1 MNKIYWAGYHPERS
15 VQAKGIF
22 YLKKKLEEIYPNNLE
37 FKFVS
42 DIGDLKYNAIDLLRL
57 VEEGEIDCCYFFS
70 SYLTERVE
78 ELNLFRGDTILIK
91 GKKRKDTV
99 SIIMTDDSCED
110 KKIRLNEVIRKNIG
124 DKIGDIIT
132 IHAFSDLKFG
142 KRIHVLPFEDTIL
155 DLKQNLFEDFLKPY
169 FLDSYRP
176 IKKGDTLK
184 IKNHEHSVEF
194 KIMEID
200 PVDYCIVGPD
210 TIIYCEGEPLQRE
223 KTTEESEICYDNVG
237 GCQKQLLQIRE
248 LVELPLRHPQLFNTV
263 GIKPPRGVLM
273 YGPPG

>member
-1 MNKIYWAGYHPERS
+1 MENKPKPTEGNRLIVED
-15 VQAKGIF
+15 I
-22 YLKKKLEEIYPNNLE
+22 LKKNECENSA
-37 FKFVS
+37 V
-42 DIGDLKYNAIDLLRL
+42 
-57 VEEGEIDCCYFFS
+57 
-70 SYLTERVE
+70 YLNSKKVE

-124 DKIGDIIT
+124 VKIGDIIT

-200 PVDYCIVGPD
+200 PVDYCIVGLD

-223 KTTEESEICYDNVG
+223 KTT
-237 GCQKQLLQIRE
+237 LQRK
-248 LVELPLRHPQLFNTV
+248 PQR
-263 GIKPPRGVLM
+263 II
-273 YGPPG
+273 